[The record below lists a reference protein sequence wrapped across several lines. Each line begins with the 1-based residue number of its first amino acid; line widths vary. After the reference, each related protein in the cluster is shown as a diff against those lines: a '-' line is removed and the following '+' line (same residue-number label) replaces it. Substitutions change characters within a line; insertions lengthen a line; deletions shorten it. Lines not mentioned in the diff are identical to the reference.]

1 MERHNKE
8 CGENRNEGQ
17 TEDRPE
23 TRGENYQEKHDLDYV
38 LKAYRLGMVSR
49 HELEE
54 RVYLNIREQPYY
66 HLNLIRRD
74 FRADYVQ
81 WLYPRLRNAIDRYQD
96 MGSTFDAYIASMV
109 RFTIRE
115 YTSHL
120 RERRIMERTWW
131 RARAEEFSVREEEPV
146 YDDEADD
153 EAPPKRIRNRRQV
166 LMLILKSYYY
176 LSDHHL
182 EKFAAGLGMSKEAL
196 SAMVNEVRDRR
207 VKQEDMIHL
216 ITERMYSQYYRCIG
230 FEKRLLAMDSESPAW
245 AIMKRRVDVAR
256 KRLLSIRRRLASM
269 RTEATN
275 NEVAD
280 VMGVTKGSVDAYLF
294 AAKQNIESR

>member
-1 MERHNKE
+1 MKKHNEEHNEERGE
-8 CGENRNEGQ
+8 DRGEDRTETPGENHR
-17 TEDRPE
+17 
-23 TRGENYQEKHDLDYV
+23 EKRDLDYV
-38 LKAYRLGMVSR
+38 LKAYRLGMVTR

-54 RVYLNIREQPYY
+54 RVYVNIREQPYY
-66 HLNLIRRD
+66 HLNLICRD
-74 FRADYVQ
+74 FRADYVH

-96 MGSTFDAYIASMV
+96 MGSTFDAYIAAMV

-120 RERRIMERTWW
+120 RDRRIMERTWW
-131 RARAEEFSVREEEPV
+131 RAKAEELSVREEEPV
-146 YDDEADD
+146 YDDETD

-182 EKFAAGLGMSKEAL
+182 EKFAAGLGMSKEELGAL
-196 SAMVNEVRDRR
+196 INEVRDRR

-230 FEKRLLAMDSESPAW
+230 FEKRLLAMDSESPSW
-245 AIMKRRVDVAR
+245 SKMKRRVDLAR
-256 KRLLSIRRRLASM
+256 KRLLSIRRRLAAM

-280 VMGVTKGSVDAYLF
+280 VMGVTKGTVDAYLF
-294 AAKQNIESR
+294 AAKQNIETR